1 MVYVFHEFFL
11 MGGFGMAVLWS
22 LWMEGSGMPLI
33 TSIVMVM
40 RALALGPLHLK
51 VLISG
56 PNLVGLYSMACF
68 GYLS

>member
-1 MVYVFHEFFL
+1 
-11 MGGFGMAVLWS
+11 MAVLWS
-22 LWMEGSGMPLI
+22 LWMEGSCMPLI